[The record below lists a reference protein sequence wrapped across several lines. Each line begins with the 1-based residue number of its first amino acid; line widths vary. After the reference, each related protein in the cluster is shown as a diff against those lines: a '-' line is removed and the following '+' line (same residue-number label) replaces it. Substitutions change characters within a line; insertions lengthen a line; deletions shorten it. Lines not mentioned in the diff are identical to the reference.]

1 MRFPQQG
8 SASRTNGASLIDLKR
23 QISYSVYLMDREK
36 ITSEL
41 SYDTPSKI
49 VLLVLDGLGG
59 LPINGKT
66 ALQAAKTPNLDALAA
81 QSVCGLTDPVFMGIT
96 PGSGPAHLSLFGYDP
111 TKYILGRGI
120 LEAMGVGVD
129 VGKDDLVAR
138 GNFATLEDD
147 LITDRRAGRIP
158 SSENALICEKINR
171 ELGTVEETE
180 IALFPGKEHRF
191 VVRFRGKGLSD
202 SLCDADP
209 QKNNQPPVYTEAQKE
224 EAERAAKVVNVFMEK
239 TTLLLK
245 DSPKANTVL
254 LRGFSKLPSLP
265 AMDNLF
271 HLKPVAVAHYPMY
284 RGLAKLVGME
294 VADVGP
300 TIEDVFTT
308 AEKIY
313 ADYNFFYLHVKKPDA
328 AGEDGCY
335 EEKMKAISETDTFI
349 PRLLALNPDVLAVTS
364 DHSTPCLL
372 KSHSWHPNP
381 FLLHSRTAQQDQVN
395 TFSEIQCA
403 SGYLGRFPAL
413 NVLPLLMAHAEKLKK
428 YGA

>member
-1 MRFPQQG
+1 
-8 SASRTNGASLIDLKR
+8 
-23 QISYSVYLMDREK
+23 MDREK

-49 VLLVLDGLGG
+49 VLLVLDGMGG
-59 LPINGKT
+59 LPINGQT
-66 ALQAAKTPNLDALAA
+66 ALQAAKTPNLDSLAA

-111 TKYILGRGI
+111 TKYSLGRGI

-129 VGKDDLVAR
+129 VGEDDLVAR
-138 GNFATLEDD
+138 GNFATLKND
-147 LITDRRAGRIP
+147 LIADRRAGRIP
-158 SSENALICEKINR
+158 SSKSALICEKINR

-202 SLCDADP
+202 SLLDADP
-209 QKNNQPPVYTEAQKE
+209 QKNNKAPVYTEAQE
-224 EAERAAKVVNVFMEK
+224 EKAERAAKVVNVFLEK
-239 TTLLLK
+239 TNFLLK
-245 DSPKANTVL
+245 DSPVANTVL

-265 AMDNLF
+265 TMDNLF

-284 RGLAKLVGME
+284 KGLARLVGMD

-300 TIEDVFTT
+300 TIEDVFAT

-313 ADYNFFYLHVKKPDA
+313 TDYNFFYLHVKKPDA
-328 AGEDGCY
+328 AGEDGNY
-335 EEKMKAISETDTFI
+335 EEKIKAISEADAFI
-349 PRLLALNPDVLAVTS
+349 PRLLALKPEVLAVTS

-381 FLLHSRTAQQDQVN
+381 FLLHSRTAQQDRVD

-413 NVLPLLMAHAEKLKK
+413 NAMPLLMAHAEKLKK

>member
-1 MRFPQQG
+1 
-8 SASRTNGASLIDLKR
+8 
-23 QISYSVYLMDREK
+23 MDREK

-49 VLLVLDGLGG
+49 VLLVLDGMGG
-59 LPINGKT
+59 LPINGQT
-66 ALQAAKTPNLDALAA
+66 ALHAAKTPNLDALAS

-111 TKYILGRGI
+111 SNYPLGRGI

-129 VGKDDLVAR
+129 VGEDDLVAR
-138 GNFATLEDD
+138 GNFATLKNG

-158 SSENALICEKINR
+158 SSKSALICEKINR

-180 IALFPGKEHRF
+180 VVLFPGKEHRF

-202 SLCDADP
+202 SLFDADP
-209 QKNNQPPVYTEAQKE
+209 QKNNKAPLYTEAQKE
-224 EAERAAKVVNVFMEK
+224 KAERAAKVVNVFIEK

-245 DSPKANTVL
+245 NSPVANTVL

-265 AMDNLF
+265 TMDNLY

-284 RGLAKLVGME
+284 KGLAKLVGMD
-294 VADVGP
+294 VVDVGP

-328 AGEDGCY
+328 AGEDGNY
-335 EEKMKAISETDTFI
+335 KEKIKAISETDTFI
-349 PRLLALNPDVLAVTS
+349 PRLLALKPEVLAVTS

-381 FLLHSRTAQQDQVN
+381 FLLHSRTAQQDEVN

-413 NVLPLLMAHAEKLKK
+413 NTMTLLMAHAEKLKK

>member
-1 MRFPQQG
+1 
-8 SASRTNGASLIDLKR
+8 
-23 QISYSVYLMDREK
+23 MDRQK

-41 SYDTPSKI
+41 SIETPSKI

-66 ALQAAKTPNLDALAA
+66 ALQAAKTPHLDALAA
-81 QSVCGLTDPVFMGIT
+81 LSVCGLTDPVFMGIT

-111 TKYILGRGI
+111 TKYFLGRGI
-120 LEAMGVGVD
+120 LEAMGIGVD
-129 VGKDDLVAR
+129 MGENDLVAR
-138 GNFATLEDD
+138 GNFATLTNG

-158 SSENALICEKINR
+158 SSENANICEKINR
-171 ELGTVEETE
+171 ELGPVEETE
-180 IALFPGKEHRF
+180 ITLFPGKEHRF
-191 VVRFRGKGLSD
+191 VVRFRGEGLSD
-202 SLCDADP
+202 SLSDADP
-209 QKNNQPPVYTEAQKE
+209 QKNNKAPISTEAKIE
-224 EAERAAKVVNVFMEK
+224 EAERAAKIVNVFMKK

-300 TIEDVFTT
+300 TIEDVFAT

-328 AGEDGCY
+328 AGEDGSY
-335 EEKMKAISETDTFI
+335 EEKIKAISEIDTYI

-381 FLLHSRTAQQDQVN
+381 FLIFSHTAQQDRVDN
-395 TFSEIQCA
+395 FSEIQCS

-413 NVLPLLMAHAEKLKK
+413 NTLPLLLAHAEKLNK

>member
-1 MRFPQQG
+1 
-8 SASRTNGASLIDLKR
+8 
-23 QISYSVYLMDREK
+23 MDREK

-49 VLLVLDGLGG
+49 VLLVLDGMGG
-59 LPINGKT
+59 LPINGQT
-66 ALQAAKTPNLDALAA
+66 ALHAAKTPNLDALAS

-111 TKYILGRGI
+111 SNYPLGRGI

-129 VGKDDLVAR
+129 VGEDDLVAR
-138 GNFATLEDD
+138 GNFATLKNG

-158 SSENALICEKINR
+158 SSKSALICEKINR

-180 IALFPGKEHRF
+180 VVLFPGKEHRF

-202 SLCDADP
+202 SLFDADP
-209 QKNNQPPVYTEAQKE
+209 QKNNKAPLYTEAQKE
-224 EAERAAKVVNVFMEK
+224 KAERAAKVVNVFIEK

-245 DSPKANTVL
+245 NSPVANTVL

-265 AMDNLF
+265 TMDNLY

-284 RGLAKLVGME
+284 KGLAKLVGMD

-328 AGEDGCY
+328 AGEDGNY
-335 EEKMKAISETDTFI
+335 KEKIKAISETDTFI
-349 PRLLALNPDVLAVTS
+349 PRLLALKPEVLAVTS

-381 FLLHSRTAQQDQVN
+381 FLLHSRTAQQDEVN
-395 TFSEIQCA
+395 TFSEIRCA

-413 NVLPLLMAHAEKLKK
+413 NTMTLLMAHAEKLKK

>member
-1 MRFPQQG
+1 
-8 SASRTNGASLIDLKR
+8 
-23 QISYSVYLMDREK
+23 MDREK

-41 SYDTPSKI
+41 SVETPSKI
-49 VLLVLDGLGG
+49 ILLVLDGLGG
-59 LPINGKT
+59 LPINGQT
-66 ALQAAKTPNLDALAA
+66 ALQAAKTPNLDALAS

-111 TKYILGRGI
+111 TRYILGRGI

-129 VGKDDLVAR
+129 VETDDLVAR
-138 GNFATLEDD
+138 GNFATLKDG

-158 SSENALICEKINR
+158 SSENADLCEKVNR
-171 ELGTVEETE
+171 GLESIEETV
-180 IALFPGKEHRF
+180 ITLFPGKEHRF
-191 VVRFRGKGLSD
+191 VVRFRGKGLSA
-202 SLCDADP
+202 SLSDADP
-209 QKNNQPPVYTEAQKE
+209 QKNNKPPVYTEAQKE
-224 EAERAAKVVNVFMEK
+224 EAKRAAKVVNVFINK
-239 TTLLLK
+239 TTELLQ
-245 DSPKANTVL
+245 DSPRANRVL
-254 LRGFSKLPSLP
+254 LRGFSKFPSLP
-265 AMDNLF
+265 TMDNMF

-284 RGLAKLVGME
+284 RGLARLVGME

-300 TIEDVFTT
+300 TIEDVFVT

-335 EEKMKAISETDTFI
+335 EEKIAAISEADAFI
-349 PRLLALNPDVLAVTS
+349 PRLLALEPDVLAVTS

-381 FLLHSRTAQQDQVN
+381 FLLHSHTAQQDQVSA
-395 TFSEIQCA
+395 FSEITCA

-413 NVLPLLMAHAEKLKK
+413 HAMTLMLAHAEKLKK